1 MIPFGYCC
9 SCLLPAACV
18 VKNTWKFVK
27 IHSFSKGIKSNN
39 TIISFKAKTTFILRL
54 GRCCWVFISLICCFS
69 GILHS
74 FDDKQWTMLFQLKL
88 LHSIPN
94 GPKVLTCCRCM
105 TKPSNCEHIAK
116 QSHLQIGNQS
126 KVEWWCNS
134 NTCLCKLKVTFSN
147 FGRCR
152 IWRKHHFMNSRF
164 FIFNIHNVNFNAKGV
179 TYLLPFLFF
188 WLSSIWREQHW
199 QSGSLKYAVAWN
211 VIKSIFFSLRV

>member
-1 MIPFGYCC
+1 
-9 SCLLPAACV
+9 
-18 VKNTWKFVK
+18 
-27 IHSFSKGIKSNN
+27 
-39 TIISFKAKTTFILRL
+39 
-54 GRCCWVFISLICCFS
+54 
-69 GILHS
+69 
-74 FDDKQWTMLFQLKL
+74 MLFQLKL

-179 TYLLPFLFF
+179 TYCLFLFF
-188 WLSSIWREQHW
+188 LAVKYMKRTALTEWFIKVCCCLKCDKIDFFLFKSLTWFSSE
-199 QSGSLKYAVAWN
+199 
-211 VIKSIFFSLRV
+211 F